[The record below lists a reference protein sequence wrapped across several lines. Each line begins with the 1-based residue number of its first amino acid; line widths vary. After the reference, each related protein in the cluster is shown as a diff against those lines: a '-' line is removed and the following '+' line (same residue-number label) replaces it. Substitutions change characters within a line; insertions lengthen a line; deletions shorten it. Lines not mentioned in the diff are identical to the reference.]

1 MSIDT
6 DTETA
11 EPMLFG
17 SLGEFAAEQGW
28 VKSYVSKLKA
38 AGRLVFDAAGRVDFA
53 ASLARIKA
61 TTGAP
66 ERAAPQVQGI
76 DYAGAQERER
86 HYSAELKRLELER
99 ETRKV
104 LPADDVFS
112 ATADAAAIVRS
123 GVEAW
128 RDRLPSQLAAIGGD
142 EPRIAALLGAECE
155 ALLQRLAQRFGQM
168 AEGGAA

>member
-1 MSIDT
+1 MNT
-6 DTETA
+6 DTA
-11 EPMLFG
+11 APMLFG

-28 VKSYVSKLKA
+28 VKSYASRLKA
-38 AGRLVFDAAGRVDFA
+38 AGRLVFDDAGRVDFV
-53 ASLARIKA
+53 ASLGRIKA

-66 ERAAPQVQGI
+66 ERAAAQVQGI
-76 DYAGAQERER
+76 DYASAQERER

-142 EPRIAALLGAECE
+142 EARIAALLAAECE
-155 ALLQRLAQRFGQM
+155 ALLQQLADRFASVGI
-168 AEGGAA
+168 EDKT